1 MKKILIFAFIAAVA
15 LNPALIFAEEL
26 VTEGAIE
33 AGNFDPAVV
42 LDYSWRFLAVVA
54 FGFTT
59 YLARNARQFLLNLTP
74 ERTVDIISS
83 SLEKIGKSPESLK
96 NILEALIQVPIVREK
111 FDESK
116 LFIDTRINE
125 IDERLVDYRIK
136 LESGLLTE
144 EQAAAVQE
152 LIGKLF
158 EEKQR
163 LIEQNAKKSS

>member
-1 MKKILIFAFIAAVA
+1 MKKFLIFSFIAAIA
-15 LNPALIFAEEL
+15 LNPAFIFAEEL
-26 VTEGAIE
+26 ATEGAIGIE
-33 AGNFDPAVV
+33 GLTPSEI
-42 LDYSWRFLAVVA
+42 LDYSWQFLAIVA

-74 ERTVDIISS
+74 ERTIDIISS
-83 SLEKIGKSPESLK
+83 AIEKIGKSPERLK
-96 NILEALIQVPIVREK
+96 VILQALIEVPLVREK
-111 FDESK
+111 FEESK

-125 IDERLVDYRIK
+125 IDVRLVDYRIK

-144 EQAAAVQE
+144 EQAKAVQE

-163 LIEQNAKKSS
+163 LIEQNAKNPS